1 MKKYSRVCARIDL
14 DTVKHNIENIH
25 ASLMP
30 ETQMMLVLK
39 ADGYGHGALPIA
51 RLAEVESFVWGF
63 ALATVEEAVFL
74 RRNGIQ
80 KPLLTL
86 GCLFSENYEDVIK
99 HDIQV
104 MIYQLE
110 EARALSKCAVAMKKK
125 VSIHIK
131 LDTGMGRIGFET
143 TKENI
148 VRIQEIHALPNLNLL
163 GLATHFA
170 KADEED
176 KTFTNKQIERF
187 IWIRDALQENNIAFP
202 YTHLANS
209 AAVLDMK
216 HSHMDLV
223 RVGIA
228 IHGLYPSE
236 SVNHEEV
243 ILEPTLSLNSRVSY
257 VKWVEADTPIGYGG
271 TYITKKKSRIV
282 TVPVGYAD
290 GYPRSLSNKGKV
302 LIRGKKLPIIGR
314 ICMDYLMVDAT
325 HLAEVELG
333 DIVTLIGEQQGERIT
348 VAELGALSER
358 FPYEFV
364 CDLSKRIPREYLQN
378 NQVVEQIDYL

>member
-25 ASLMP
+25 ASLTP

-325 HLAEVELG
+325 HLAKVELG

>member
-325 HLAEVELG
+325 HLAKVELG